1 MEPRNL
7 DISKFGLKDDQR
19 RRDAKFDNTF
29 GEHKK
34 NLFDT
39 LVNMV
44 VNHKMELQKIPAT
57 SHIDTATVWA
67 EKRGLRAGQQ
77 DFDRDGHPETV
88 VYNKAGQ
95 PFIVNGYKLKASDY
109 PVRHAYWGSHQT
121 SEERAG
127 EPMREWVMNEAYE
140 EVIDAEKP
148 WKRTVNVKPFGHKL
162 KEWGYRMPTKPK
174 KQISVFS
181 HFCKLIAPYV
191 KTYFESDSLRDGLG
205 GNANESSCKLLK
217 KIISPITM
225 YRMLYMKI
233 IERYYMFYLREAPNG
248 QYTFTYKQFKEYC
261 KKNSG
266 KMWVFYMENILDN
279 FENFKDNI
287 VYDDVIARLFI
298 KDDIDFDFNDPDD
311 AIIFF
316 MGKKNMEDDEF
327 SDIILNNSTEEL
339 IINGVSKTIPSGD
352 AFLHRLEY
360 GDKQTKK
367 QATKTLEKWKTRAR
381 EGTKKFFEDQVVHLM
396 ENAGAYQRF
405 KEAYDAGLNP
415 IDPDPSR
422 AQQASPTRSREE
434 GNATL
439 NPPIEESAQPAQGEL
454 APEDEVL

>member
-217 KIISPITM
+217 KIISENSSSSMFFLPMKNIIASSGSLKSKSMSSLINNLAITSS
-225 YRMLYMKI
+225 LTIFGLKWSKSAKI
-233 IERYYMFYLREAPNG
+233 
-248 QYTFTYKQFKEYC
+248 
-261 KKNSG
+261 
-266 KMWVFYMENILDN
+266 
-279 FENFKDNI
+279 
-287 VYDDVIARLFI
+287 
-298 KDDIDFDFNDPDD
+298 
-311 AIIFF
+311 
-316 MGKKNMEDDEF
+316 F
-327 SDIILNNSTEEL
+327 SI
-339 IINGVSKTIPSGD
+339 
-352 AFLHRLEY
+352 
-360 GDKQTKK
+360 
-367 QATKTLEKWKTRAR
+367 
-381 EGTKKFFEDQVVHLM
+381 
-396 ENAGAYQRF
+396 
-405 KEAYDAGLNP
+405 
-415 IDPDPSR
+415 
-422 AQQASPTRSREE
+422 
-434 GNATL
+434 
-439 NPPIEESAQPAQGEL
+439 
-454 APEDEVL
+454 